1 MKRIALLGPGTFS
14 EESTQHVFGTDAF
27 QYVTFKSI
35 EDVFRAVV
43 DGDSD
48 YSVIPIE
55 NTIEGTV
62 RNHLD
67 YLVHEIELPIL
78 AEWVY
83 PIRMNLLGLPAGG
96 VTTDDPAKPFAHI
109 RKVLTHHAAP
119 AQCSHFLKE
128 RLPHAEVELVGST
141 AEGARL
147 VKEAGDPTVAA
158 ISPLA
163 PAKLYGLDLLA
174 ADIQD
179 HDDNM
184 TRFILIG
191 REQLELSRPS
201 QPKTTILVTLA
212 ENFPGALHQVLAAF
226 AWRRI
231 NLTRIESRPTKKK
244 LGSYYF
250 YIEVEGTIESVL
262 IPAALEEIR
271 ATGCQVRLLG
281 CYPSYAYE
289 AATQHSEV

>member
-96 VTTDDPAKPFAHI
+96 VTTDDPA
-109 RKVLTHHAAP
+109 
-119 AQCSHFLKE
+119 Q
-128 RLPHAEVELVGST
+128 
-141 AEGARL
+141 
-147 VKEAGDPTVAA
+147 
-158 ISPLA
+158 
-163 PAKLYGLDLLA
+163 
-174 ADIQD
+174 
-179 HDDNM
+179 
-184 TRFILIG
+184 
-191 REQLELSRPS
+191 
-201 QPKTTILVTLA
+201 
-212 ENFPGALHQVLAAF
+212 
-226 AWRRI
+226 
-231 NLTRIESRPTKKK
+231 
-244 LGSYYF
+244 
-250 YIEVEGTIESVL
+250 
-262 IPAALEEIR
+262 
-271 ATGCQVRLLG
+271 
-281 CYPSYAYE
+281 
-289 AATQHSEV
+289 